1 MPIKPSL
8 FEPPSGEIAPPE
20 PATPKTFIPPPPE
33 RVVPRAPRMPR
44 IDELPLPAQNEIKA
58 QRGELADDHPEKRR
72 MSLMQRLASVGL
84 GRRGEEPEA
93 PPQAPHTAQP
103 MPQFERPLRP
113 SARQPEGRPTPPV
126 SEYARRSAPQGL
138 DPHGRPAPVHNSPE
152 DDQLDIPAF
161 LRRQAN

>member
-1 MPIKPSL
+1 MKPSL
-8 FEPPSGEIAPPE
+8 FEPAPGELAQPE

-33 RVVPRAPRMPR
+33 RVAPRAPRMPR

-58 QRGELADDHPEKRR
+58 QRGEIADDHPEKRR

-84 GRRGEEPEA
+84 GRRGEEPE
-93 PPQAPHTAQP
+93 PPQAPRTAQAV
-103 MPQFERPLRP
+103 PQFERPLRP
-113 SARQPEGRPTPPV
+113 TARQPEGRPAPPCRNMPA
-126 SEYARRSAPQGL
+126 ARRRRASIPTGARRL
-138 DPHGRPAPVHNSPE
+138 CITRRE